1 MHVDKYFLVSL
12 SFCSVSAALASRTR
26 RNCLQPGH
34 VQVQDVSRAAAKPDP
49 GAGARV
55 PPLRVG
61 GSDTERMGSNAIEV
75 LVQSLPRR
83 IGAEEIV
90 NVRGIG
96 YRLKAIGQ
104 PR

>member
-1 MHVDKYFLVSL
+1 
-12 SFCSVSAALASRTR
+12 
-26 RNCLQPGH
+26 
-34 VQVQDVSRAAAKPDP
+34 
-49 GAGARV
+49 
-55 PPLRVG
+55 
-61 GSDTERMGSNAIEV
+61 MGSNAIEV

-104 PR
+104 PQRDISTFASHETPR